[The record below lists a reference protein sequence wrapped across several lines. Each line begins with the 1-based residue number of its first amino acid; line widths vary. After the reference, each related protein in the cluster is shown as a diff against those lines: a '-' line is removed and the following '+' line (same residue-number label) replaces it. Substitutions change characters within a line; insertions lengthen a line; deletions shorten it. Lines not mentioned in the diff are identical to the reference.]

1 MFSVLNMCKDGE
13 SGMEKILTKK
23 LERQKRFT
31 EDILAGMIDLVRVVD
46 KNNRIIF
53 INDPMKN
60 LLGDVR
66 GEMCYRALGKCRKCE
81 TCITETTINH
91 GNIINKEEIV
101 GNKIFS
107 VVSSPI
113 RDENGEI
120 YCAVE
125 VFRDVTEKK
134 AMEKTILEKNL
145 KMKSDLDFAK
155 KIQQRIIPE
164 DGIYNDMIKI
174 YSEYIPSEIL
184 GGDVFDIIDIDEDN
198 IGIYIADVAGHGVTA
213 SMITMFIRQT
223 LKNLKKDALDPVHT
237 LNYLN
242 CRYKELNLDDNYYLT
257 ILYGVFN
264 KTTSTI
270 RLVNGGHNCMP
281 IIIRQY
287 EAQEIFLPGLPI
299 CTLFDKVECNECK
312 IELSSGDRVLFYT
325 DGISEARN
333 PEKEIYSERILDI
346 CLENLTVSS
355 DKLIDTIID
364 DVKDFSNNNLDD
376 DVAIMMM
383 EMS

>member
-1 MFSVLNMCKDGE
+1 MQNGE
-13 SGMEKILTKK
+13 NGMEKILTQK
-23 LERQKRFT
+23 LERQRRFT

-53 INDPMKN
+53 INEPMKD

-66 GEMCYRALGKCRKCE
+66 GEICYRALGKRCKCE
-81 TCITETTINH
+81 TCITETTIRN
-91 GNIINKEEIV
+91 GKVVNKEEIV

-134 AMEKTILEKNL
+134 EMEKTILEQNL
-145 KMKSDLDFAK
+145 KMKKDLDFAK
-155 KIQQRIIPE
+155 KIQQRIIPQ

-174 YSEYIPSEIL
+174 YSKYIPSEML
-184 GGDVFDIIDIDEDN
+184 GGDVFDIIDIDEEN
-198 IGIYIADVAGHGVTA
+198 IGIYMADVSGHGVTA

-223 LKNLKKDALDPVHT
+223 LKNLKKDALDPVYT

-242 CRYKELNLDDNYYLT
+242 SRYKELNLDDNYYIT
-257 ILYGVFN
+257 ILYSVFN

-270 RLVNGGHNCMP
+270 KIVNGGHNCMP
-281 IIIRQY
+281 IIFRQDK
-287 EAQEIFLPGLPI
+287 ADEIFLSGLPI
-299 CTLFDKVECNECK
+299 CTLFDDVEYSEYS
-312 IELSSGDRVLFYT
+312 IELSSRDRVLFYT
-325 DGISEARN
+325 DGISEAKN
-333 PEKEIYSERILDI
+333 SQKEIYSDRIMGI
-346 CLENLTVSS
+346 CLDNLSTRS
-355 DKLIDTIID
+355 DRLIESIID
-364 DVKDFSNNNLDD
+364 DVVDFSNNNLDD

-383 EMS
+383 EVL